1 MKGHFRVAI
10 PESQLE
16 TWSKQGS
23 VAQSRDTYQAIR
35 NALLDSKAVY
45 AGKEF
50 EVFLQGSYGNDTNI
64 YAESDVD
71 TVMRLDSI
79 YGYDISALPP
89 EQQAAFQQAFSAATY
104 TFAEFK
110 QGVVTRLSNAFGAD
124 NVTLGNKAV
133 RIKAGGSRRSA
144 DVVACYQFRKYI
156 RFNSLSDNEYVP
168 GIIFPSTSDGY
179 IINYPKR
186 HSENGTA
193 KHQATN
199 KNFKPLVRIFKNMRG
214 KLEADGLIE
223 KGVAPSYFIEG
234 LLYNV
239 PKSNFSGNYAEMV
252 FNILK
257 WLQET
262 TDRTEFRCVNEQYY
276 LLRNN
281 SAVCWPVAN
290 GEKFINAAIQLWNNW

>member
-1 MKGHFRVAI
+1 MVI

-23 VAQSRDTYQAIR
+23 VTQSSTTYQIVR
-35 NALLDSKAVY
+35 NALQDSKAVY
-45 AGKEF
+45 ADKTF

-71 TVMRLDSI
+71 TIMRLDSI
-79 YGYDISALPP
+79 YGYNISNLPP

-110 QGVVTRLSNAFGAD
+110 QGVVTRLSNAFGTD
-124 NVTLGNKAV
+124 NVTPGNKAV

-144 DVVACYQFRKYI
+144 DVVVCYQYRRYI
-156 RFNSLSDNEYVP
+156 QFKSLSDYKYVP
-168 GIIFPSTSDGY
+168 GIIFPSASDGY
-179 IINYPKR
+179 IINYPKL
-186 HSENGTA
+186 HSENCTA

-199 KNFKPLVRIFKNMRG
+199 KNFKPLVRIIKNMRG

-239 PKSNFSGNYAEMV
+239 PNSNFSGTYAEMV
-252 FNILK
+252 FNIFK
-257 WLQET
+257 WLHQT
-262 TDRTEFRCVNEQYY
+262 TDRSKFVCVNEQYY

-281 SAVCWPVAN
+281 DPVCWPVAN
-290 GEKFINAAIQLWNNW
+290 GEKFINAAIRLWNNW

>member
-1 MKGHFRVAI
+1 VTI

-16 TWSKQGS
+16 TWSRQGS
-23 VAQSRDTYQAIR
+23 VAQSSATYQIIR

-45 AGKEF
+45 EVKDVD
-50 EVFLQGSYGNDTNI
+50 VFLQGSYGNDTNI

-71 TVMRLDSI
+71 TVMKLDSI
-79 YGYDISALPP
+79 YGYDISDLPS
-89 EQQAAFQQAFSAATY
+89 EQQATFQRDFSVATY

-110 QGVVTRLSNAFGAD
+110 QGVVTRLSSAFGTD
-124 NVTLGNKAV
+124 NVTPGNKAV

-144 DVVACYQFRKYI
+144 DVVVCYQYRRYT
-156 RFNSLSDNEYVP
+156 RFKSLNDCEYVP
-168 GIIFPSTSDGY
+168 GIIFPSASDGY

-199 KNFKPLVRIFKNMRG
+199 NNFKPLVRIFKNIRG
-214 KLEADGLIE
+214 KLEADSLIE
-223 KGVAPSYFIEG
+223 EGCAPSYFIEG

-239 PKSNFSGNYAEMV
+239 PKGNFSGSYEEIV
-252 FNILK
+252 LNILN
-257 WLQET
+257 WLYQT

-281 SAVCWPVAN
+281 DPVCWPVAN